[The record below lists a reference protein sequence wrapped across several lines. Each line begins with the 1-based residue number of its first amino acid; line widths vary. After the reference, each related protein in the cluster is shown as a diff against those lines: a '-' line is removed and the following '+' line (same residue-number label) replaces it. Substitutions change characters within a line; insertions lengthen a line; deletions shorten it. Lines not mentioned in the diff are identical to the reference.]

1 MKLKNT
7 LLLVIMLL
15 CITALTFGVVGC
27 KHASTTSDSTDAS
40 DTATQ
45 SASADTGESGEE
57 HVAIT
62 GVNYSTNL
70 LSYKANKSVKTE
82 ADKRNEFFDLEQS
95 MFVGDD
101 NAFDVK
107 PSVAFRLYKANG
119 KSEAYVPET
128 WTYQVDVYVLNGDNY
143 VLLEG
148 QDVDTYIDAIS
159 LTDATVDFSTDA
171 IGYKFKIVSYPD
183 GLTEKQSADEDYKM
197 TVEVEVMDGYNVYSA
212 KELAY
217 VDNCS
222 NFKYDN
228 YTDYNNAWAQFK
240 AANGLTAA
248 TPAAVIL
255 QTNISITK
263 EDIPAYYFWTAE
275 EVNPSDGDYS
285 RVVGS
290 LKDFAFLYFRD
301 LGVSGTFTFEG
312 NYFTLDSSKLP
323 YVVRPFD
330 DIVGVDETYES
341 HSSLFYFSSNMEG
354 HEGETNTAQA
364 TIKDV
369 NFIGNSPK
377 VEDTTKSGGVILLKG
392 NTLAFTAYNNI
403 ANSFVIN
410 YMAESTDR
418 PFCIEK
424 CKAYDSFTSLIY
436 VWGSKDVHIIDSE
449 LIGAGGPVMMV
460 DHTGV
465 TDADGGH
472 PSCVTVENSELHSY
486 VTGQEAWFKMY
497 NADFVVYQ
505 IVMMNAGFAP
515 FGRSFV
521 KTRETGDGTLSF
533 IDFVAL
539 YKSGES
545 EGMTATKVSGKFSE
559 DNAALPMDFGTYAD
573 PWDNFATNTPISTYI
588 ETVLGINPEIPIFMT
603 SGGGTSFFS
612 PDAIPAMGIGAGLNN
627 IVEGAPQQIMDP
639 NDNMFKG
646 NQLYLYYSRMAI
658 VFNYFNAGETI

>member
-82 ADKRNEFFDLEQS
+82 ADKRNEFFDIEES

-148 QDVDTYIDAIS
+148 QDVDTYIDAIN

-183 GLTEKQSADEDYKM
+183 GLTEKQSTDEDYKM
-197 TVEVEVMDGYNVYSA
+197 TVEVEVIDGYNVYSA

-217 VDNCS
+217 VENGGIYNKGEDNA
-222 NFKYDN
+222 KYN
-228 YTDYNNAWAQFK
+228 GAWAQFK
-240 AANGLTAA
+240 ADNNLTAA
-248 TPAAVIL
+248 TPAAVVL
-255 QTNISITK
+255 QSNVTVTK
-263 EDIPAYYFWTAE
+263 NDIPSYYFWTE
-275 EVNPSDGDYS
+275 SEVKSTDGDYS

-290 LKDFAFLYFRD
+290 LKDFAYIYFRD
-301 LGVSGTFTFEG
+301 LGADGQFTFEG
-312 NYFTLDSSKLP
+312 NYFTLDCSKLP

-341 HSSLFYFSSNMEG
+341 HSSVFYFGSSSE
-354 HEGETNTAQA
+354 EDTTAHA
-364 TIKDV
+364 TLKDV

-392 NTLAFTAYNNI
+392 NKIAFTAYNNI

-410 YMAESTDR
+410 YMAESSDR
-418 PFCIEK
+418 TFLLEK
-424 CKAYDSFTSLIY
+424 CKAYDSFTCLIY
-436 VWGSKDVHIIDSE
+436 VWGSSDVQIKDSE
-449 LIGAGGPVMMV
+449 FVGAGGPVMMV

-472 PSCVTVENSELHSY
+472 PSCVTVENSVLHSY

-539 YKSGES
+539 YKSGEA
-545 EGMTATKVSGKFSE
+545 EGMTTTKISGKFSE
-559 DNAALPMDFGTYAD
+559 DGAALPMDFGTYAD